1 MKIKMKLSALPSSF
15 VIFSCSKINFEL
27 PPPPNEEDA
36 CKQWEEDANNEKL
49 TEQNPYHKCQNQ

>member
-1 MKIKMKLSALPSSF
+1 MKLSALPSSF

-49 TEQNPYHKCQNQ
+49 TEQNPNHKCQNQ